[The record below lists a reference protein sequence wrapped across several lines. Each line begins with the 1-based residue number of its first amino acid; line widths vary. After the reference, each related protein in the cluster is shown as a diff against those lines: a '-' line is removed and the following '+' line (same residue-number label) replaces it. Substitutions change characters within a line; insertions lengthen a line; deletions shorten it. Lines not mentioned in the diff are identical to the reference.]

1 MNLCS
6 TVTDAWNYSGCIL
19 TIYLLPLVCIIGL
32 LLNVACLI
40 VFIFHR
46 KHPIVPALISLSV
59 CDSLQLFFSLFV
71 LYIPALHQFS
81 GSEFS
86 SRLGQVSFI
95 STGLFGPVL
104 LTANCSSI
112 WTMCYICIRR
122 YRAIS
127 NPLSTLTHKASD
139 WKILSCIA
147 LIAFIFNFRKWLEY
161 EWKWIDLQ
169 NTNDTLYKQKIY
181 DPSRRWFLAYEYK
194 KFIYDVNYR
203 IIWEIIV
210 YPVCVYLIP
219 CLLISVLHGKILTN
233 MTDHKIESIGHKRRL
248 AQEKRSAMLL
258 ISIVIL
264 FFVCHTG
271 GLIVRFFDFSK
282 YQSISWFIFMKDT
295 ANFLFNVNSCANPMV
310 YFIFTRHFRD
320 LHSTWS
326 SSKFKNRNNMGG
338 VPIIKNNLL
347 VKVKFDSL
355 HNNVEDFEEESI

>member
-1 MNLCS
+1 MELLWMYINFVL
-6 TVTDAWNYSGCIL
+6 I
-19 TIYLLPLVCIIGL
+19 TI
-32 LLNVACLI
+32 I
-40 VFIFHR
+40 VFILHR
-46 KHPIVPALISLSV
+46 KHPIVPALISLSI

-86 SRLGQVSFI
+86 SRLGQISFI

-112 WTMCYICIRR
+112 WTMCYICIKR

-127 NPLSTLTHKASD
+127 NPLSTITEKNSSC
-139 WKILSCIA
+139 KILICITI
-147 LIAFIFNFRKWLEY
+147 LAFIFNFRKWLEY

-169 NTNDTLYKQKIY
+169 NTQDVLYKQEIY
-181 DPSRRWFLAYEYK
+181 DPNRKWFLAYEYK

-219 CLLISVLHGKILTN
+219 CLLISVLHGKILKS
-233 MTDHKIESIGHKRRL
+233 MSEHHIVSIGHKRRL

-264 FFVCHTG
+264 FFCCHTG

-282 YQSISWFIFMKDT
+282 YQSVSWFIFMKDT

-320 LHSTWS
+320 LHSSWS
-326 SSKFKNRNNMGG
+326 STKSKSKKEAAIPKELKNALL
-338 VPIIKNNLL
+338 KDTSLLLNLNDD
-347 VKVKFDSL
+347 KG
-355 HNNVEDFEEESI
+355 EE